1 MRNHLE
7 NIEHIVAVDI
17 IIIGASAVI
26 NPLPQNQDIRILCDK
41 SCKQDCI
48 GNIHGTVQ
56 IDVAAQFRYRSSR
69 DCRGGRRFRFCYI
82 RRGR

>member
-26 NPLPQNQDIRILCDK
+26 NPLPLDQNFRILCDK
-41 SCKQDCI
+41 SCKQNRI
-48 GNIHGTVQ
+48 
-56 IDVAAQFRYRSSR
+56 
-69 DCRGGRRFRFCYI
+69 
-82 RRGR
+82 